1 MQGAASAQNY
11 PNRTIKVIFP
21 LAAGGG
27 GDVFTRALAEELQEA
42 LKQPVIVED
51 HPGGAQIIGA
61 RVCADAVPDGYTI
74 CVMPVDAIVYN
85 QFLFKTLPFDPE
97 TAFEPVANLFFNID
111 ALVVNK
117 SLGVKSIA
125 ELVALSK
132 AKPGTLS
139 YGTFSAM
146 HAGFMENL
154 KKRTGADIVRVP
166 FRGGSEVVY
175 AVISGTTPV
184 GFVGLSNMIPQLQ
197 SGDLVALAVN
207 SKTRSPLFPKIPTMT
222 EINSAG
228 YDRPAWFGLF
238 TPAGVPKPIVE
249 KLAAEVSQIVA
260 RPEFRKRMYTDR
272 AVEPSDL
279 TLDAFADF
287 IRQEREIDKPIIAAS
302 GQAPQ

>member
-1 MQGAASAQNY
+1 MQCAALAQDY
-11 PNRTIKVIFP
+11 PSRTIKVIFP

-27 GDVFTRALAEELQEA
+27 GDVFTRALAEQLQDA
-42 LKQPVIVED
+42 WKQPVIVED

-117 SLGVKSIA
+117 SLGVKSIP

-166 FRGGSEVVY
+166 FRGGSEVVF

-207 SKTRSPLFPKIPTMT
+207 SKTRSPLFPDIPTMAQ
-222 EINSAG
+222 INAAG